1 MSILRYTDD
10 HEWARLEGHT
20 VTVGITAFAQDQL
33 GELVFVELPT
43 LGGAVTQG
51 DDAAVVESVKA
62 AGEVKSPITGTIME
76 INESL
81 VDTPE
86 KVNDDPMGEGWIYKV
101 AITDPT
107 EWESLMDEAAYA
119 TLVAN
124 ASKTPTAPRF

>member
-51 DDAAVVESVKA
+51 DEAAVVESVKA
-62 AGEVKSPITGTIME
+62 AGEVKSPVGGTIME

-107 EWESLMDEAAYA
+107 EWEGLMDEAAYA
-119 TLVAN
+119 ALVAN
-124 ASKTPTAPRF
+124 AS

>member
-1 MSILRYTDD
+1 MSIPRYTDD
-10 HEWARLEGHT
+10 HEWARLEGDT

-51 DDAAVVESVKA
+51 DEAAVVESVKA
-62 AGEVKSPITGTIME
+62 AGEVKSPVGGTIME

-119 TLVAN
+119 ALVAN
-124 ASKTPTAPRF
+124 AS

>member
-10 HEWARLEGHT
+10 HEWARLEGDT

-51 DDAAVVESVKA
+51 DEAAVVESVKA
-62 AGEVKSPITGTIME
+62 AGEVKSPVGGTIME

-107 EWESLMDEAAYA
+107 EWESLMDEGAYA
-119 TLVAN
+119 ALVAY
-124 ASKTPTAPRF
+124 AS

>member
-51 DDAAVVESVKA
+51 DEAAVVESVKA
-62 AGEVKSPITGTIME
+62 AGEVKSPVGGTIME

-86 KVNDDPMGEGWIYKV
+86 KVNEDPMGEGWIYKV

-119 TLVAN
+119 ALVAN
-124 ASKTPTAPRF
+124 AS

>member
-10 HEWARLEGHT
+10 HEWARLEGDS
-20 VTVGITAFAQDQL
+20 VTVGITEFAQDQL

-43 LGGAVTQG
+43 VGAVVTQG
-51 DDAAVVESVKA
+51 DEAAVIESVKA
-62 AGEVKSPITGTIME
+62 AGEVKSPVGGTIMK

-101 AITDPT
+101 AIADQT

-119 TLVAN
+119 TLVADT
-124 ASKTPTAPRF
+124 S

>member
-51 DDAAVVESVKA
+51 DEAAVVESVKA
-62 AGEVKSPITGTIME
+62 AGEVKSPVSGTIME

-81 VDTPE
+81 ADTPE

-119 TLVAN
+119 ALVAN
-124 ASKTPTAPRF
+124 AS

>member
-10 HEWARLEGHT
+10 HEWARLEGDM

-51 DDAAVVESVKA
+51 DEAAVVESVKA
-62 AGEVKSPITGTIME
+62 AGEVKSPVGGTIME

-119 TLVAN
+119 ALVAN
-124 ASKTPTAPRF
+124 TS

>member
-51 DDAAVVESVKA
+51 DEAAVVESVKA
-62 AGEVKSPITGTIME
+62 AGEVKSPVGGTIME

-86 KVNDDPMGEGWIYKV
+86 KVNNDPMGEGWIYKV

-119 TLVAN
+119 ALVAN
-124 ASKTPTAPRF
+124 AS

>member
-10 HEWARLEGHT
+10 HEWARLEGDT

-43 LGGAVTQG
+43 VGTVVTQG
-51 DDAAVVESVKA
+51 DEAAVVESVKA
-62 AGEVKSPITGTIME
+62 AGEVKSPVGGTIME

-86 KVNDDPMGEGWIYKV
+86 KVNDDPMGEGCIYRV

-119 TLVAN
+119 ALVAN
-124 ASKTPTAPRF
+124 AS

>member
-10 HEWARLEGHT
+10 HEWAQLEGDT
-20 VTVGITAFAQDQL
+20 VTVGITEFAQDQL

-43 LGGAVTQG
+43 RGGAVTQG
-51 DDAAVVESVKA
+51 DDAAIVESVKA
-62 AGEVKSPITGTIME
+62 AGEVKSPVSGTIME

-101 AITDPT
+101 TITDPT
-107 EWESLMDEAAYA
+107 EWESLMDEAAYTA
-119 TLVAN
+119 LVAN
-124 ASKTPTAPRF
+124 AS

>member
-10 HEWARLEGHT
+10 HEWARLEGDT

-51 DDAAVVESVKA
+51 DEAAVVESVKA
-62 AGEVKSPITGTIME
+62 AGEVKSPVGGTIME

-119 TLVAN
+119 ALVAN
-124 ASKTPTAPRF
+124 AS

>member
-10 HEWARLEGHT
+10 HEWARLEGNT
-20 VTVGITAFAQDQL
+20 VTVGITEFAQDQL

-43 LGGAVTQG
+43 LGGVVTQG
-51 DDAAVVESVKA
+51 DEAAVVESVKA
-62 AGEVKSPITGTIME
+62 AGEVKSPVGGTIME

-101 AITDPT
+101 AITDLT
-107 EWESLMDEAAYA
+107 EWESLMDEEAYA
-119 TLVAN
+119 ALVAN
-124 ASKTPTAPRF
+124 IS

>member
-43 LGGAVTQG
+43 LGRAVTQG
-51 DDAAVVESVKA
+51 DEAAVIESVKA
-62 AGEVKSPITGTIME
+62 AGEVKSPVGGTIME

-107 EWESLMDEAAYA
+107 EWECLMDEAAYA
-119 TLVAN
+119 ALVAN
-124 ASKTPTAPRF
+124 AS

>member
-51 DDAAVVESVKA
+51 DEAAVVESVKA
-62 AGEVKSPITGTIME
+62 AGEVKSPVGGTIME

-86 KVNDDPMGEGWIYKV
+86 KVNEDPMGEGWIYKV

-107 EWESLMDEAAYA
+107 EWESLMDEATYA
-119 TLVAN
+119 ALVAN
-124 ASKTPTAPRF
+124 AS

>member
-10 HEWARLEGHT
+10 HEWARLEGDT
-20 VTVGITAFAQDQL
+20 VTVGITEFAQDQL

-51 DDAAVVESVKA
+51 DEAAVVESVKA
-62 AGEVKSPITGTIME
+62 AGEVKSPVGGTIME

-119 TLVAN
+119 ALVAN
-124 ASKTPTAPRF
+124 AS

>member
-10 HEWARLEGHT
+10 HEWARLEGDT

-51 DDAAVVESVKA
+51 DEAAVVESVKA
-62 AGEVKSPITGTIME
+62 AGEVKSPVGGTIME

-119 TLVAN
+119 ALVTN
-124 ASKTPTAPRF
+124 VS

>member
-10 HEWARLEGHT
+10 HEWAQLEGDT
-20 VTVGITAFAQDQL
+20 VTVGITEFAQDQL

-51 DDAAVVESVKA
+51 DDAAIVESVKA
-62 AGEVKSPITGTIME
+62 AGEVKSPVSGTIME

-86 KVNDDPMGEGWIYKV
+86 KVNDDPMGDGWIYKV
-101 AITDPT
+101 TITDPT
-107 EWESLMDEAAYA
+107 EWESLMDETAYTA
-119 TLVAN
+119 LVAN
-124 ASKTPTAPRF
+124 SS

>member
-10 HEWARLEGHT
+10 HEWARLEGDT
-20 VTVGITAFAQDQL
+20 VTVGITEFAQDQL

-43 LGGAVTQG
+43 VGAVVTQG
-51 DDAAVVESVKA
+51 DEAAVIESVKA
-62 AGEVKSPITGTIME
+62 AGEVKSPVGGTIME

-86 KVNDDPMGEGWIYKV
+86 KVNDDPMGKGWIYKV

-107 EWESLMDEAAYA
+107 EWEGLMDEAAYA
-119 TLVAN
+119 ALVAN
-124 ASKTPTAPRF
+124 AS

>member
-20 VTVGITAFAQDQL
+20 VTVGITAFAQDRL

-51 DDAAVVESVKA
+51 DEAAVVESVKA
-62 AGEVKSPITGTIME
+62 AGEVKSPVGGTIME

-119 TLVAN
+119 ALVAN
-124 ASKTPTAPRF
+124 AS

>member
-51 DDAAVVESVKA
+51 DEAAVVESVKA
-62 AGEVKSPITGTIME
+62 AGEVKSPVGGTIME

-86 KVNDDPMGEGWIYKV
+86 KVNQDPMGEGWIYKV
-101 AITDPT
+101 AVADRI

-119 TLVAN
+119 ALVAN
-124 ASKTPTAPRF
+124 AS

>member
-10 HEWARLEGHT
+10 HEWARLEDDT

-51 DDAAVVESVKA
+51 DEAAVVESVKA
-62 AGEVKSPITGTIME
+62 AGEVKSPVGGTIME

-119 TLVAN
+119 ALVAN
-124 ASKTPTAPRF
+124 AS

>member
-10 HEWARLEGHT
+10 HEWARLEGDT

-33 GELVFVELPT
+33 GELVFVELPA
-43 LGGAVTQG
+43 LVGAVTQG
-51 DDAAVVESVKA
+51 DEAAVVESVKA
-62 AGEVKSPITGTIME
+62 AGEVKSPVGGTIME

-107 EWESLMDEAAYA
+107 ERESLMDEAAYA
-119 TLVAN
+119 ALVAN
-124 ASKTPTAPRF
+124 AS

>member
-1 MSILRYTDD
+1 MSNLRYTDD
-10 HEWARLEGHT
+10 HEWARLEGDT

-51 DDAAVVESVKA
+51 DEAAVVESVKA
-62 AGEVKSPITGTIME
+62 AGEVKSPVGGTIME

-107 EWESLMDEAAYA
+107 EWESLMDEATYA
-119 TLVAN
+119 ALVAN
-124 ASKTPTAPRF
+124 AS

>member
-10 HEWARLEGHT
+10 HEWARLEGDT
-20 VTVGITAFAQDQL
+20 VTVGITEFAQDQL

-43 LGGAVTQG
+43 VGGAVTQG
-51 DDAAVVESVKA
+51 DEAAVVESVKA
-62 AGEVKSPITGTIME
+62 AGAVRSPVGGTIME

-107 EWESLMDEAAYA
+107 EWEGLMDEAAYA
-119 TLVAN
+119 ALVAN
-124 ASKTPTAPRF
+124 AS

>member
-10 HEWARLEGHT
+10 HEWARLEGDT

-43 LGGAVTQG
+43 LGGSVTQG
-51 DDAAVVESVKA
+51 DEAAVVESVKA
-62 AGEVKSPITGTIME
+62 AGEVKSPVSGTIME

-119 TLVAN
+119 ALATN
-124 ASKTPTAPRF
+124 AS

>member
-10 HEWARLEGHT
+10 HEWARLDGDT

-51 DDAAVVESVKA
+51 DEAAVVESVKA
-62 AGEVKSPITGTIME
+62 AGEVKSPVGGTIME

-119 TLVAN
+119 ALVAN
-124 ASKTPTAPRF
+124 AS

>member
-10 HEWARLEGHT
+10 HEWARLEGDT
-20 VTVGITAFAQDQL
+20 VTVGITEFAQDQL

-43 LGGAVTQG
+43 VGAVVTQG
-51 DDAAVVESVKA
+51 DEAAVIESVKA
-62 AGEVKSPITGTIME
+62 AGEVKSPVGGTIME

-101 AITDPT
+101 AIADQT

-119 TLVAN
+119 ALVADT
-124 ASKTPTAPRF
+124 S

>member
-1 MSILRYTDD
+1 MSNLRYTDD
-10 HEWARLEGHT
+10 HEWARLEGDT

-33 GELVFVELPT
+33 GELVFGELPT

-51 DDAAVVESVKA
+51 DEAAVVESVKA
-62 AGEVKSPITGTIME
+62 AGEVKAPGGGTIME

-86 KVNDDPMGEGWIYKV
+86 KVNDDPMGEGWIYKG
-101 AITDPT
+101 AITAPT

-119 TLVAN
+119 ALVAN
-124 ASKTPTAPRF
+124 AS

>member
-10 HEWARLEGHT
+10 HEWARLEGDM

-51 DDAAVVESVKA
+51 DEAAVVESVKA
-62 AGEVKSPITGTIME
+62 AGEVKSPVSGTITE

-119 TLVAN
+119 ALVAN
-124 ASKTPTAPRF
+124 AS

>member
-10 HEWARLEGHT
+10 HEWARLEGDS
-20 VTVGITAFAQDQL
+20 VTVGITEFAQDQL

-43 LGGAVTQG
+43 VGAVVTQG
-51 DDAAVVESVKA
+51 DEAAVIESVKA
-62 AGEVKSPITGTIME
+62 AGEVKSPVGGTIME

-101 AITDPT
+101 AIADQT

-119 TLVAN
+119 ALVADT
-124 ASKTPTAPRF
+124 S

>member
-10 HEWARLEGHT
+10 HEWARLEGDT
-20 VTVGITAFAQDQL
+20 VTVGITEFAQDQL

-43 LGGAVTQG
+43 VGAVVTQG
-51 DDAAVVESVKA
+51 NEAAVIESVKA
-62 AGEVKSPITGTIME
+62 AGEVKSPVGGTIME

-101 AITDPT
+101 AIADQT

-119 TLVAN
+119 TLVADT
-124 ASKTPTAPRF
+124 S